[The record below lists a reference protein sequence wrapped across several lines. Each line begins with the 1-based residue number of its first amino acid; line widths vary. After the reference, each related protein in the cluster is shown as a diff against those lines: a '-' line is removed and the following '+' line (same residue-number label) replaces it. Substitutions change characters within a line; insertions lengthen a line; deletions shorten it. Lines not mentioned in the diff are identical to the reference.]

1 MNMQPAAYLYTYK
14 DKDGKEFTVP
24 EAIAAIPVRVTHL
37 YTKDQMAMAQEA
49 VKIEACLIV
58 KHTINGDVYCEK
70 IRKIQTMA

>member
-1 MNMQPAAYLYTYK
+1 MQPKAFLYTYK
-14 DKDGKEFTVP
+14 DSRTGEEFTTHAPIAGVP
-24 EAIAAIPVRVTHL
+24 IRVTHL
-37 YTKDQMAMAQEA
+37 YTRDQMAMAQEA